1 MKVLFIIISIAGLL
15 LTVVPSILVFTQDIA
30 LESHKQ
36 FMLWG
41 MLMWFITAPLWIK
54 EQEL

>member
-1 MKVLFIIISIAGLL
+1 MKYVLILVSLIGLG
-15 LTVVPSILVFTQDIA
+15 LTVVPSILVFTQTISMEA
-30 LESHKQ
+30 HKQ

-41 MLMWFITAPLWIK
+41 MLMWFFTAPLWIK

>member
-36 FMLWG
+36 LMLWG
-41 MLMWFITAPLWIK
+41 LLMWFITAPLWIK